1 MKLFF
6 ITTVFLFTVFSS
18 CYCQENERGYGKSI
32 ELLIADADLMIGDS
46 LLSVESLLYQSKKNQ
61 IELQYKTV
69 LSLYKRL
76 SQSEVCDSII
86 FSFVK
91 KYCPNI
97 SYVQI
102 YYDIPQEKYFHY
114 LPILS
119 EQIISLHVEFPETIT
134 TPEMYHKAIDFEN
147 ISRCNKLKEI
157 SIREYPSNEIKW
169 IRDVDSLNAIV
180 IESSLSPLLQDYSF
194 FKNIKDI
201 DVCNYDP
208 INSYISQYSNS
219 YYTNNIFY
227 KLRPSYPDSSN
238 IKSFS
243 YRYLSDSIAFM
254 GNFKNHKF
262 NGKWTFYD
270 IVPIDSDYR
279 NYYWSCANFYFGYL
293 KGGISDCYLN
303 RCWHLP
309 IDSIGNLV
317 ANTLLNQDT
326 LYMRKN
332 YVIGDSIFDI
342 YRRDTITSKVWA
354 LLWLYRLDNQRYFN
368 IINLFFKNQKEFY
381 IECSKAWE
389 EYKYYMSYKSYPI
402 FEIIYDNNK
411 VKRFIK
417 LQNLADNS
425 IQYQYDFFDDIGVIR
440 FQQDDEV
447 VWSMNDELNNQVLKV
462 EFHKG
467 QIYNYSDSSPYFTN
481 TNKSLSYNYFFSPD
495 MTTIIQN
502 VKNEKARS
510 IREIKIQ
517 ENQFVVKRKGM
528 LIPQKINIK

>member
-1 MKLFF
+1 
-6 ITTVFLFTVFSS
+6 
-18 CYCQENERGYGKSI
+18 
-32 ELLIADADLMIGDS
+32 
-46 LLSVESLLYQSKKNQ
+46 
-61 IELQYKTV
+61 
-69 LSLYKRL
+69 
-76 SQSEVCDSII
+76 
-86 FSFVK
+86 
-91 KYCPNI
+91 
-97 SYVQI
+97 
-102 YYDIPQEKYFHY
+102 
-114 LPILS
+114 
-119 EQIISLHVEFPETIT
+119 
-134 TPEMYHKAIDFEN
+134 
-147 ISRCNKLKEI
+147 
-157 SIREYPSNEIKW
+157 
-169 IRDVDSLNAIV
+169 
-180 IESSLSPLLQDYSF
+180 
-194 FKNIKDI
+194 
-201 DVCNYDP
+201 
-208 INSYISQYSNS
+208 
-219 YYTNNIFY
+219 
-227 KLRPSYPDSSN
+227 
-238 IKSFS
+238 
-243 YRYLSDSIAFM
+243 M

-303 RCWHLP
+303 RCWYLP

-317 ANTLLNQDT
+317 VNTLLNQDT

-332 YVIGDSIFDI
+332 YVIGDSILDI

-389 EYKYYMSYKSYPI
+389 EYKYYMSYKFYPI